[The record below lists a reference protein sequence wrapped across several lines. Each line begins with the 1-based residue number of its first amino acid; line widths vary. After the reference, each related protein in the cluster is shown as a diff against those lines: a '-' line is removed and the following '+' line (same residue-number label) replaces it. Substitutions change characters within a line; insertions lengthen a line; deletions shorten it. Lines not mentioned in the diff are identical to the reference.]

1 MVIMAH
7 ITLPDIRLQ
16 EYTLST
22 LDYLKELREQLLS
35 TPVEIC
41 IERARYITR
50 FMKTTPMDMKQEP
63 LLYRAKA
70 VSSYLSNKRPVFP
83 DTNLLAGTTG
93 SKLKTAPVYPE
104 FIGITIWSELDTI
117 SKRQKNPQLL
127 SAGDAREL
135 NLEIYP
141 YWIDRDVLAATKKRH
156 GNEDTAI
163 RLLEKMIF
171 YISGKAGCISHTVP
185 MFEKVLREGML
196 SMIREAQQK
205 AESAGGEAR
214 KFYEAVCVF
223 LQGVLDYARNVS
235 DEAARL
241 AAGET
246 DTNKKRRLLAQA
258 EVCKN
263 VPAQPAASFRE
274 AVNCIWLCLIGI
286 HAENINMAISPGRLD
301 QVLYP
306 YYKKDVESGRLSI
319 KEAMELIGCLWIKL
333 GDNVDLVPQV
343 SEELFGGAGTAPAV
357 TVGGVDAQ
365 GEDAVND
372 LTYIMLRVTELLK
385 LREPNMNARYH
396 YEKNTKEYRN
406 RVCEVIANTKAV
418 PAFHNDVEN
427 IKTLQNQGVS
437 PEHARD
443 YAIIGCVELAV
454 SGRSYDASS
463 SIILNLSAPLELSL
477 YGGRR
482 YITGS
487 EQFNTLTGDPTLCK
501 SFDEFRTIFQTQAKW
516 LIDQAI
522 GLNEKMAKIHQEML
536 PTPLLSALFEGPLD
550 KGKDLIFGG
559 AVYNASGATHVGF
572 ADTVDSLNAIKTVVY
587 DQKYC
592 TFAELL
598 EAIRSN
604 FEKSSDQELLRQVLV
619 NKALKYGTAAE
630 TERGESRTMIR
641 FLYDTYQGYTNY
653 RGGTYRPAYWTMT
666 NHAGQG
672 KITYALP
679 NGRKANLPFASG
691 ITPVSGVTKN
701 LTECLNSVASLG
713 SLYIPGGEALNI
725 KFTAINNEQ
734 DIQRFGDYIE
744 AYFIKGGQQVQFN
757 IMSSAMLKD
766 AKAHPENYSD
776 LLVRVSGYSAYFND
790 LNDAMKDELITRSEY
805 DIEKNGEV
813 VLHG

>member
-1 MVIMAH
+1 MTH

-50 FMKTTPMDMKQEP
+50 FMKTTPMDMEQEP

-70 VSSYLSNKRPVFP
+70 VGSYLSNKRPVFP
-83 DTNLLAGTTG
+83 DNNLLAGTTG

-156 GNEDTAI
+156 GNEYTAI

-214 KFYEAVCVF
+214 KFYEAVCVS

-235 DEAARL
+235 NEAARL
-241 AAGET
+241 AAAET

-263 VPAQPAASFRE
+263 VPAEPAAGFRE

-306 YYKKDVESGRLSI
+306 YYKKDVESGRLSV

-487 EQFNTLTGDPTLCK
+487 EQFNILTGDPALCK
-501 SFDEFRTIFQTQAKW
+501 SFDEFRTIFQTQARW

-522 GLNEKMAKIHQEML
+522 GLNEKMAKIHQETL

-604 FEKSSDQELLRQVLV
+604 FEKGSDQELLRQVLV

-713 SLYIPGGEALNI
+713 SLHIPGGEALNI

-757 IMSSAMLKD
+757 IMSSA
-766 AKAHPENYSD
+766 
-776 LLVRVSGYSAYFND
+776 
-790 LNDAMKDELITRSEY
+790 
-805 DIEKNGEV
+805 
-813 VLHG
+813 

>member
-1 MVIMAH
+1 MAQ
-7 ITLPDIRLQ
+7 ITLPAIGLK
-16 EYTLST
+16 EYTLSN
-22 LDYLKELREQLLS
+22 LDYLADLRKQLLAA
-35 TPVEIC
+35 PVEIC

-50 FMKTTPMDMKQEP
+50 FMKTTPMDMGKEP

-70 VSSYLSNKRPVFP
+70 VSNYLSNKQPIFP
-83 DTNLLAGTTG
+83 DANLLAGTTG
-93 SKLKTAPVYPE
+93 SKLKSAPVYPE
-104 FIGITIWSELDTI
+104 FIGITIWSELETI
-117 SKRQKNPQLL
+117 SNRAKNPQLL
-127 SAGDAREL
+127 NTDDAREL

-141 YWIDRDVLAATKKRH
+141 YWIDRDVLAATKKRY
-156 GNEDTAI
+156 GNTDTAV
-163 RLLEKMIF
+163 RLLEKLIF
-171 YISGKAGCISHTVP
+171 FISGKAGCISHTVP
-185 MFEKVLREGML
+185 MFERVLREGML
-196 SMIREAQQK
+196 SIIQEAQEK
-205 AESAGGEAR
+205 AEKGGGEER
-214 KFYEAVCVF
+214 GFYEAVCVS
-223 LQGVLDYARNVS
+223 LQGVLDYARNLS
-235 DEAARL
+235 DAAARL

-246 DTNKKRRLLAQA
+246 DEKRKRQLLAQA

-263 VPAQPAASFRE
+263 VPAKPAASFRE

-286 HAENINMAISPGRLD
+286 HAENINIAISPGRLD

-306 YYKKDVESGRLSI
+306 YYKKDMESGTLSV
-319 KEAMELIGCLWIKL
+319 KEALELTGCLWIKL
-333 GDNVDLVPQV
+333 GDNVDLVPQT

-357 TVGGVDAQ
+357 TLGGVDAR

-406 RVCEVIANTKAV
+406 RICEVIANTRAV

-427 IKTLQNQGVS
+427 IKTLLNQGVS

-443 YAIIGCVELAV
+443 YSIIGCVELAV

-463 SIILNLSAPLELSL
+463 SIILNLSAPLEMAL

-482 YITGS
+482 HITGD
-487 EQFNTLTGDPTLCK
+487 ERFNTLTGDPAAFR
-501 SFDEFRTIFQTQAKW
+501 SFDEFRDAFQTQTRW

-522 GLNEKMAKIHQEML
+522 GLNEKMAKIHQETL

-559 AVYNASGATHVGF
+559 AVYNSSGATHVGF
-572 ADTVDSLNAIKTVVY
+572 ADTVDSLNAIKTAVY
-587 DQKYC
+587 GQKYC
-592 TFAELL
+592 SFEELL
-598 EAIRSN
+598 GAIRDN
-604 FEKSSDQELLRQVLV
+604 FEKTPDQEQLRQVLL
-619 NKALKYGTAAE
+619 NKTLKYGTSVE
-630 TERGESRTMIR
+630 TEDGESRGMIR

-653 RGGTYRPAYWTMT
+653 RGGKYRPAYWTMT
-666 NHAGQG
+666 NHSGQG
-672 KITYALP
+672 KISYALP
-679 NGRKANLPFASG
+679 NGRKANIPFASG

-725 KFTAINNEQ
+725 KFTAVKDDQ
-734 DIQRFGDYIE
+734 DIQRFGDYVE
-744 AYFIKGGQQVQFN
+744 AYFIKGGQQIQFN

-766 AKAHPENYSD
+766 AKAHPENYSE

-805 DIEKNGEV
+805 DIEKSGEV
-813 VLHG
+813 VSHE

>member
-1 MVIMAH
+1 MAH